1 MSKRLDPFEKGLK
14 EALHEHEVP
23 YKEGSWEE
31 LDAKLTAGSASAVN
45 TWAAAAVIVS
55 LLVTA
60 GAVWY
65 YTSSSNASASAHS
78 AGLTRML
85 STNANFE
92 GIREKTEDFLLAYAD
107 KRSVL
112 DEMGK
117 QPMDFEKESSK
128 SSDQAR
134 ARVDAV
140 QDESELEEALA
151 AKAADEESVSDE
163 EKDEPIASLPAMGDK
178 PAVPIS
184 VSARQ
189 ACAGTSV
196 SFNIG
201 AELKEGNFLW
211 NFGDGN
217 FSNEPNP
224 SHTYGKAGTY
234 DITLSITSNEDGV
247 IRTKTMDNLI
257 VINPKPIANFDWS
270 FAADQADA
278 ATLQLNNRSS
288 RAQKAEWIIGDK
300 LSTEINPTE
309 IITRK
314 GEYDIELF
322 VSNEF
327 GCSDRVA
334 KKVAIN
340 ADYALMA
347 PSQFSPD
354 GDGVFDTFMPRAL
367 LNGEYDFVLRIFDE
381 GEVIFET
388 SDARNPWKGIN
399 QDGEMADLSKEYQW
413 VAIVNDS
420 GNEKYYSGTV
430 RITP

>member
-14 EALHEHEVP
+14 DALDKHEVP
-23 YKEGSWEE
+23 YKEGSWEALE
-31 LDAKLTAGSASAVN
+31 MKMGASSASSAN
-45 TWAAAAVIVS
+45 SWAAAAVIVS
-55 LLVTA
+55 LLLA
-60 GAVWY
+60 IGAVWY
-65 YTSSSNASASAHS
+65 FTSTSNAEASAQS

-85 STNANFE
+85 KTNGKIE

-112 DEMGK
+112 DEIGNE
-117 QPMDFEKESSK
+117 PIDERVENERANEKTKPKLDLSTT
-128 SSDQAR
+128 SSDAGN
-134 ARVDAV
+134 
-140 QDESELEEALA
+140 A
-151 AKAADEESVSDE
+151 AEAADASVTAEET
-163 EKDEPIASLPAMGDK
+163 KDQPISTLPATGDK
-178 PAVPIS
+178 PAVPIN
-184 VSARQ
+184 VSTRQ

-196 SFNIG
+196 SFTIG
-201 AELKEGNFLW
+201 AEVQDGNFLW

-224 SHTYGKAGTY
+224 SHTYSKAGTY

-270 FAADQADA
+270 FAADQPDA
-278 ATLQLNNRSS
+278 ASLQLHNRSS
-288 RAQKAEWIIGDK
+288 RAEKAEWIIGDK
-300 LSTEINPTE
+300 LSNEINPTE

-327 GCSDRVA
+327 GCSDRTS
-334 KKVAIN
+334 KKVEIN

-381 GEVIFET
+381 GELIFET
-388 SDARNPWKGIN
+388 SDPQKPWKG
-399 QDGEMADLSKEYQW
+399 QQSDGSSVESSKELEW
-413 VAIVNDS
+413 VAIINDRN
-420 GNEKYYSGTV
+420 GEKYYSGTV